1 MVKPRTRPCPYF
13 LWVPTALPWAGG
25 KQFSLSPTGICVPQG
40 QPDGGGGAVPR
51 GDGKSGWPSSSP
63 GWAPGPGH
71 SQGRAARLAAAL
83 SRAAPVARRHRAKQ
97 CWLFCKPGVTPSP
110 EATARSPV
118 PLIRTCRLGP
128 GPPQAR
134 ADFSGRETCKL
145 FPVCSLWAPACRSF
159 KRRLT
164 SPGWGL
170 GRCSCGLLWLPGAGL
185 ARRPRPLR
193 AWHVTGTGKGLP
205 HRRGHAFPSPGRGL
219 FTPSCCPSL
228 LPPGS
233 PAREGWPGVGRAG
246 GHLPGSSLGFHGICA
261 DVLCS
266 PESLQGGTTCFV
278 YLCISAPTSWVPAPA
293 GKSHAPSLRVGG
305 IKAQFVLPTD
315 PPSASPARW
324 IGPAPAHRQLLSKP
338 GPRFPLGE
346 GPHGWAG

>member
-1 MVKPRTRPCPYF
+1 MPR
-13 LWVPTALPWAGG
+13 AGG

-83 SRAAPVARRHRAKQ
+83 SRAAPVAGRHCAKQ

-145 FPVCSLWAPACRSF
+145 FPVCSLGLQPAGASEATHFPWLGTGQVQLRPVVAP
-159 KRRLT
+159 
-164 SPGWGL
+164 G
-170 GRCSCGLLWLPGAGL
+170 CGAGTPAHAFPGL
-185 ARRPRPLR
+185 ARDGHWEGSATQTGTCLPEPRPKPL
-193 AWHVTGTGKGLP
+193 HPFLLP
-205 HRRGHAFPSPGRGL
+205 QPAPARLPVPRGL
-219 FTPSCCPSL
+219 
-228 LPPGS
+228 
-233 PAREGWPGVGRAG
+233 ARWGVGR
-246 GHLPGSSLGFHGICA
+246 HLPGSSLGFHGICCRRA
-261 DVLCS
+261 V
-266 PESLQGGTTCFV
+266 
-278 YLCISAPTSWVPAPA
+278 
-293 GKSHAPSLRVGG
+293 
-305 IKAQFVLPTD
+305 
-315 PPSASPARW
+315 
-324 IGPAPAHRQLLSKP
+324 
-338 GPRFPLGE
+338 
-346 GPHGWAG
+346 